1 MDFTKNRERFYGGRS
16 EFMRIVRV
24 NRKKLTLDDVKN
36 IENDTGKGCMEGVA
50 RFETYLQ
57 LNGLEMLIRKAP

>member
-1 MDFTKNRERFYGGRS
+1 
-16 EFMRIVRV
+16 MRIVRV